1 MTLDPA
7 AAYAIIEERLGIDLK
22 TADPATELATLG
34 VDSLTLLELMFE
46 IEEKLGVDIGEDT
59 PPPKTCGELRQ
70 MIERVAA
77 GKSAVDGA

>member
-1 MTLDPA
+1 MHDPA
-7 AAYAIIEERLGIDLK
+7 VAYRILEERLGIDLRS
-22 TADPATELATLG
+22 ADPAAELATLG

-46 IEEKLGVDIGEDT
+46 IEEQLGVNVGEDT

-70 MIERVAA
+70 LLERVAA